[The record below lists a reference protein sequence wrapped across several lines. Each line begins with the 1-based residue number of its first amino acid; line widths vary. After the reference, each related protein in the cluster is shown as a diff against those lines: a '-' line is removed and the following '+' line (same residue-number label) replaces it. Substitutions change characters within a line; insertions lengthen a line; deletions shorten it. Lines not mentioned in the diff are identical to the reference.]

1 VANPTTNYGFVL
13 PTPTDLVTDLPADFD
28 VALQGVDTRLKA
40 LQPGTTAGDLAY
52 SSATANTNTR
62 LGIGTAGQVLTV
74 NSGATAPEW
83 AALPA
88 GGAYTLFS
96 TTTLSGSNQVISSIA
111 QTHKHLFVTIQNMTN
126 ATANGGLR
134 IDANSN
140 ASSAFYTRVGG
151 DNATFS
157 SGAVQAG
164 QLSLTSAN
172 LILRTSTLNQ
182 TTIMYYNYTEANLH
196 PFQVIETYQNDTNN
210 YTYGAAFGSIAFG
223 TPAAIDSIRFN
234 NYGGAFNGGTVK
246 IYGVN

>member
-1 VANPTTNYGFVL
+1 MTKARTLADNFAADINGITAGTGITGGGTSGTVTVTNEMATVIDAKG
-13 PTPTDLVTDLPADFD
+13 DLVGGTGADAF
-28 VALQGVDTRLKA
+28 ARLA
-40 LQPGTTAGDLAY
+40 VGANGT
-52 SSATANTNTR
+52 
-62 LGIGTAGQVLTV
+62 VLTADSV
-74 NSGATAPEW
+74 ETTGLKWVAP
-83 AALPA
+83 AAS
-88 GGAYTLFS
+88 GAYTLLS

-111 QTHKHLFVTIQNMTN
+111 QTHKHLFVTIQNYTN

-140 ASSAFYTRVGG
+140 ASSAFYTRIGG

-210 YTYGAAFGSIAFG
+210 YTYGAAFGTIAFG

-234 NYGGAFNGGTVK
+234 NYSGAFNGGTVK